1 MKVEYNNLYTHFV
14 FMNTNKVYSKFLII
28 STFICIM
35 LAVGYQAKAQNSF
48 TLNGR
53 ILDQET
59 KETLPFATI
68 SIPESLTGVV
78 SNESGEFLYHI
89 PENFENSIVEISY
102 VGYQSLK
109 INVLEIESGKLVT
122 FEMEPQVQQLQEV
135 DVTGERSRKEAVDIV
150 NKAIN
155 HIRKNYP
162 REKIK
167 LNGYYRD
174 YIRPAWSDS
183 CKNLIEAALVIEDGG
198 FQTLDF
204 KRTKISL
211 EQLRYNPSIAIDSSL
226 NRTYNGKDKFI
237 PDVGLTASNELAIL
251 RAHDPIRNH
260 RDMTFSYVD
269 IFDQKFT
276 PNHNFHYESIT
287 EDDST
292 LIYCIRFDKHI
303 KGYSDNSEYWV
314 DGQIFI
320 SSKSFA
326 ILKFN
331 YTVKCNIPTY
341 TGILFD
347 LKLEYKNY
355 QDNYYLNYLSLMNY
369 FVFKNESVSGISKTT
384 APVIPYFQYRELF
397 INKVVNESFV
407 PMKPHEAIN
416 KSTSLL
422 ANKIPMIDGFWENY
436 NYPGNLKLLE

>member
-1 MKVEYNNLYTHFV
+1 MNSNNTI
-14 FMNTNKVYSKFLII
+14 SKFLII
-28 STFICIM
+28 YTFICIIF
-35 LAVGYQAKAQNSF
+35 AGYEAKAQNNL

-53 ILDQET
+53 IFDKDT

-68 SIPESLTGVV
+68 SIPQSQTGVV
-78 SNESGEFLYHI
+78 SNESGEFQYHI
-89 PENFENSIVEISY
+89 PENFEKSVVEISY
-102 VGYQSLK
+102 VGYK
-109 INVLEIESGKLVT
+109 TIKVNVLEIESGKLLT
-122 FEMEPQVQQLQEV
+122 FEMEPLVQQLQEV
-135 DVTGERSRKEAVDIV
+135 DVTGKISKTEAVDIV

-162 REKIK
+162 KEKSK

-211 EQLRYNPSIAIDSSL
+211 EQLRYNPSITIDSSL
-226 NRTYNGKDKFI
+226 NRTYNGKNKFI
-237 PDVGLTASNELAIL
+237 PGAGLEASNELAIL

-260 RDMTFSYVD
+260 SDMTFSYVD
-269 IFDQKFT
+269 IFDHKFI

-292 LIYCIRFDKHI
+292 LIYCIRFDKHTKI
-303 KGYSDNSEYWV
+303 ASTMSEYWV

-320 SSKSFA
+320 RSNSYA

-331 YTVKCNIPTY
+331 YTVKCNTPTY

-355 QDNYYLNYLSLMNY
+355 QDKYYLNYLSLMNY
-369 FVFKNESVSGISKTT
+369 FVFKNDTVSGISKT
-384 APVIPYFQYRELF
+384 AASVIPYFQYRELF
-397 INKVVNESFV
+397 INKVVNESFA
-407 PMKPHEAIN
+407 PIKPHEAIN

-422 ANKIPMIDGFWENY
+422 ANKIPVIEGFWENY
-436 NYPGNLKLLE
+436 NYPSNLKLVE

>member
-1 MKVEYNNLYTHFV
+1 
-14 FMNTNKVYSKFLII
+14 MNTNKVYSKFLISSI
-28 STFICIM
+28 FICIIFIF
-35 LAVGYQAKAQNSF
+35 GYQAKAQNGL
-48 TLNGR
+48 TLIGR
-53 ILDQET
+53 ILDKET

-68 SIPESLTGVV
+68 SIPQSQTGVV
-78 SNESGEFLYHI
+78 SNESGEFQYHI
-89 PENFENSIVEISY
+89 PENFEKSVVEISY
-102 VGYQSLK
+102 VGYKTIK
-109 INVLEIESGKLVT
+109 INVFEIESGKLVT
-122 FEMEPQVQQLQEV
+122 FEMESQMQQLQEV
-135 DVTGERSRKEAVDIV
+135 DVIRKRSKTEAVDIV

-155 HIRKNYP
+155 NIRKNYP
-162 REKIK
+162 REKTK

-198 FQTLDF
+198 FQTPDF

-211 EQLRYNPSIAIDSSL
+211 EQLRYNPSLAIDSSL
-226 NRTYNGKDKFI
+226 NRTYNGKNKFI
-237 PDVGLTASNELAIL
+237 PYVGLAAANELAIL

-260 RDMTFSYVD
+260 NEMTFSYVD
-269 IFDQKFT
+269 IYDHKFT

-292 LIYCIRFDKHI
+292 VIYCIRFDKHT
-303 KGYSDNSEYWV
+303 KNASMKSEYWV

-320 SSKSFA
+320 SSKLFA

-331 YTVKCNIPTY
+331 YTVKCNTPSY

-355 QDNYYLNYLSLMNY
+355 QDKYYLNYLSLMNY
-369 FVFKNESVSGISKTT
+369 FVFKNESVTGISKTA

-397 INKVVNESFV
+397 INKVVNESFA
-407 PMKPHEAIN
+407 PMKPHDAIN
-416 KSTSLL
+416 KSASLL
-422 ANKIPMIDGFWENY
+422 TDKIPVIEGFWENY
-436 NYPGNLKLLE
+436 NYPGNLNLVE

>member
-1 MKVEYNNLYTHFV
+1 
-14 FMNTNKVYSKFLII
+14 MNTNKALIKFLII
-28 STFICIM
+28 STFICIIFTF
-35 LAVGYQAKAQNSF
+35 GYQAKAQNGP
-48 TLNGR
+48 TLIGR
-53 ILDQET
+53 ILDKET

-68 SIPESLTGVV
+68 SIPQSQTGVV
-78 SNESGEFLYHI
+78 SNESGEFQYHI
-89 PENFENSIVEISY
+89 PENFEKSVVEISY
-102 VGYQSLK
+102 VGYKTIK
-109 INVLEIESGKLVT
+109 INVFEIESGKLVT
-122 FEMEPQVQQLQEV
+122 FEMESQMQQLQEV
-135 DVTGERSRKEAVDIV
+135 DVIRKRSKTEAVDIV
-150 NKAIN
+150 NKAISN
-155 HIRKNYP
+155 IRKNYP
-162 REKIK
+162 REKTK

-198 FQTLDF
+198 FQTPDF

-211 EQLRYNPSIAIDSSL
+211 EQLRYNPSLAIDSSL
-226 NRTYNGKDKFI
+226 NRTYNGKNKFI
-237 PDVGLTASNELAIL
+237 PYVGLAAANELAIL

-260 RDMTFSYVD
+260 NEMTFSYVD
-269 IFDQKFT
+269 IYDHKFT

-292 LIYCIRFDKHI
+292 VIYCIRFDKHT
-303 KGYSDNSEYWV
+303 KNASMKSEYWV

-331 YTVKCNIPTY
+331 YTVKCNTPSY

-369 FVFKNESVSGISKTT
+369 FVFKNESVSGISKTV

-397 INKVVNESFV
+397 INKVVNEAFT
-407 PMKPHEAIN
+407 PMKPHQAIN
-416 KSTSLL
+416 KSASLL
-422 ANKIPMIDGFWENY
+422 TNKIPVIEGFWENY
-436 NYPGNLKLLE
+436 NYPGNLNLVE